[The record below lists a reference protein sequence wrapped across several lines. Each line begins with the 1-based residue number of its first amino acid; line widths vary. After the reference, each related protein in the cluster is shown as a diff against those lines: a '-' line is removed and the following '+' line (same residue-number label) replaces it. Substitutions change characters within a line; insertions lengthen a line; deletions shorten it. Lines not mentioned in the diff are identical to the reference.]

1 MAPIIDEYVLSAP
14 PTATPAPATDWND
27 IWQREEVA
35 DQGSR
40 LLLAIATDLSLDD
53 SVLDL
58 DDYIK

>member
-1 MAPIIDEYVLSAP
+1 MAPIIDEYALSAP
-14 PTATPAPATDWND
+14 PTSIPAPTTDWND
-27 IWQREEVA
+27 VCQREEAA

-58 DDYIK
+58 DDYIS